1 MKVGINPVAFY
12 AVDSETFVTI
22 ANAVTIVEGNAMR
35 KFYADGVVS
44 GSNDLTN
51 LLTSGF
57 RCLPVGHVGGA
68 TMQEVV
74 GLSAVEGF
82 GWVGSKVVVID
93 GWSRCMCQCRI
104 VIYQLVKQLA
114 IICDDVGDIIAVFQ
128 STFNLES
135 SYTSFD

>member
-51 LLTSGF
+51 LLARGF

-74 GLSAVEGF
+74 GLSAMESLS
-82 GWVGSKVVVID
+82 WIRRKVILID
-93 GWSRCMCQCRI
+93 RFAGR
-104 VIYQLVKQLA
+104 
-114 IICDDVGDIIAVFQ
+114 
-128 STFNLES
+128 
-135 SYTSFD
+135 